1 MSGANGGCFNGNDET
16 RKEARLKVNYDMPLS
31 VKAFSRIYY
40 QDKLEDGQEPT
51 KAMQNTVT
59 QMCRD
64 GVLPARKWGKKWFIE
79 V

>member
-1 MSGANGGCFNGNDET
+1 MGASTETTET
-16 RKEARLKVNYDMPLS
+16 REEAHVKVNYDMPLS

-64 GVLPARKWGKKWFIE
+64 GVLPARKLGKKWFIE